1 MHPHSNFF
9 DHFCSLGLFRAMSFA
24 VAGLSIGEKYLS
36 EFLDGFLFRT
46 KRLSFYL
53 NPSKFRDLY
62 LLYTRLMLIIQ
73 KVDNFVTPAATGLLS
88 GTFCLLILSNLVTIR
103 LSSVVPM
110 PFFMVFP
117 TLSLVVPIT
126 NCLMIP
132 QAVRVFEDGSL
143 ILKEWKVMLPL
154 LGPGVARAYRVKRL
168 RALKPCR
175 LHAGLGIVKFFYFKR
190 STFLSYCGLSLYYT
204 VNVLLSVSL

>member
-1 MHPHSNFF
+1 VLP
-9 DHFCSLGLFRAMSFA
+9 LVVVGLA
-24 VAGLSIGEKYLS
+24 IGEKYLS
-36 EFLDGFLFRT
+36 EYLDGFLFRT

-53 NPSKFRDLY
+53 SPSEFRDLY
-62 LLYTRLMLIIQ
+62 LLYTRLIIITQ
-73 KVDNFVTPAATGLLS
+73 KIDNFVTPATTGLLS
-88 GTFCLLILSNLVTIR
+88 GSFCLLILSNLVTIR

-117 TLSLVVPIT
+117 TLSLVVPLAH
-126 NCLMIP
+126 CLMFP

-143 ILKEWKVMLPL
+143 ILMQWKFLLPL

-175 LHAGLGIVKFFYFKR
+175 LHAGLGIAKFFYYKR
-190 STFLSYCGLSLYYT
+190 STFLNFCGLCLYYT
-204 VNVLLSVSL
+204 VNALLSVSL